1 MIENLALEL
10 GRLSKALL
18 DIAYEV
24 DKTVEQLGIE
34 IQRELISDGKPQIL
48 SGLSEEQTLLV
59 IDIIK
64 QLKKVPIKE

>member
-18 DIAYEV
+18 DIANEV

-34 IQRELISDGKPQIL
+34 IHNELASGSKAQVL
-48 SGLSEEQTLLV
+48 SGLSDEQILL
-59 IDIIK
+59 IRDIIR
-64 QLKKVPIKE
+64 QFKKVPIEE

>member
-18 DIAYEV
+18 DIANEV

-34 IQRELISDGKPQIL
+34 IHNEPASDKKAQIL
-48 SGLSEEQTLLV
+48 AGLSHEQILLV
-59 IDIIK
+59 RDIIR
-64 QLKKVPIKE
+64 QFKKVPIDE